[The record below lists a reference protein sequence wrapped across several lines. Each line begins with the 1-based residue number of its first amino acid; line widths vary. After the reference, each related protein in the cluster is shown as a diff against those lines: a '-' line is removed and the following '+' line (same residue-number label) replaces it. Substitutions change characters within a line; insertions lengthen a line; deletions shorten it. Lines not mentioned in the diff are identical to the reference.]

1 MRTLLTV
8 AAVTVACAAGCSTET
23 HVARRP
29 GTLVSGTA
37 AVTVNDVDAGLTDQ
51 VACTVAGPLTTITT
65 GTGQSGVTA
74 LIYDDGTPRAQS
86 VRIRNLGGFTGDYRA
101 NSGTPATVTT
111 TGRSY
116 AISGSADGF
125 LTSQP
130 AIQTSGSFTIDV
142 AC

>member
-1 MRTLLTV
+1 MRRLLTV
-8 AAVTVACAAGCSTET
+8 AAVAALAVAGCSSQPPPET
-23 HVARRP
+23 RP
-29 GTLVSGTA
+29 GTLILGTARVTVNGTA
-37 AVTVNDVDAGLTDQ
+37 ADVTDQ
-51 VACTVAGPLTTITT
+51 VTCTVAGHVTTIVT

-74 LIYDDGTPRAQS
+74 LVSDDGRLVAQS

-101 NSGTPATVTT
+101 GFGDPAEVTV
-111 TGRSY
+111 TGRSF

-125 LTSQP
+125 FVSQP